1 MIIHSSSVSPV
12 PTHQYLQRT
21 LQYVL
26 YLYCF
31 MLVMQLPLIL
41 LEVPV
46 NLTKVTVW
54 LLYLLALSALLKRR
68 NNLAQPRIKSGL
80 FLLYFSYLVIA
91 IKLWPAV
98 TNTHYFLLL
107 SMTSTSFDSQVF
119 FIVVDWCRFPC
130 AFFSFSLFCLAIS
143 MHFQTLNKSIAILGH
158 KQ

>member
-1 MIIHSSSVSPV
+1 
-12 PTHQYLQRT
+12 
-21 LQYVL
+21 
-26 YLYCF
+26 

-54 LLYLLALSALLKRR
+54 LLYLLALKALLKRR

-107 SMTSTSFDSQVF
+107 SLVIAGFVFTRQERNIQHTMVAIGLLLYVFISTFLYVNNELYTLIQFCNDICLQ
-119 FIVVDWCRFPC
+119 FI
-130 AFFSFSLFCLAIS
+130 
-143 MHFQTLNKSIAILGH
+143 
-158 KQ
+158 

>member
-91 IKLWPAV
+91 VKLWPAV

-107 SMTSTSFDSQVF
+107 SLVIAGFVF
-119 FIVVDWCRFPC
+119 TRQERNIQHTMVAIALLLYVFITKRPP
-130 AFFSFSLFCLAIS
+130 IIR
-143 MHFQTLNKSIAILGH
+143 T
-158 KQ
+158 